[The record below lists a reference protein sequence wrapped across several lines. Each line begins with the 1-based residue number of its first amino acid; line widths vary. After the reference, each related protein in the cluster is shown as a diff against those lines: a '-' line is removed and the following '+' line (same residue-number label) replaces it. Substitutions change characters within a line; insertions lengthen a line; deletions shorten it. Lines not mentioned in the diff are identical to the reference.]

1 MTALR
6 AEYGLWD
13 SLKRHLAVCSRWFTL
28 RHSAFR
34 TPHSAF
40 RTPQSA
46 IRNRGQAAV
55 ETALA
60 IPLLLL
66 MMFGAFQVA
75 RIFWVYQTLHKA
87 VRNGAGLLSRASNL
101 NYCDQSDPMF
111 LNVKNFI
118 VYGNMQG
125 IGDPLV
131 TGLTIYYINFYPER
145 IAADSTE
152 VDDCTWSCG
161 NPTNDVN
168 SCDIAA
174 GGRAP
179 DFITVSLGPSG
190 FPLEVLFPYVHWTTM
205 NLKVSVRV
213 PLTGG

>member
-1 MTALR
+1 MTSTR
-6 AEYGLWD
+6 PSAESGTDGVLEI
-13 SLKRHLAVCSRWFTL
+13 RN
-28 RHSAFR
+28 
-34 TPHSAF
+34 
-40 RTPQSA
+40 PQSA

-55 ETALA
+55 ETAFA

-75 RIFWVYQTLHKA
+75 RVFWVYHTLHKA
-87 VRNGAGLLSRASNL
+87 VRSGAGLLSRTSKL

-118 VYGNMQG
+118 VYGNLQG
-125 IGDPLV
+125 TGDPVV
-131 TGLTIYYINFYPER
+131 TGLTTDYIYFYPER
-145 IAADSTE
+145 IALDSTA
-152 VDDCTWSCG
+152 VDDCTPSCG
-161 NPTNDVN
+161 NPNNDLD
-168 SCDIAA
+168 SCDISA

-190 FPLEVLFPYVHWTTM
+190 FPLELLFPYVRWTTI

-213 PLTGG
+213 PLAGG

>member
-1 MTALR
+1 MR
-6 AEYGLWD
+6 NAECGVRNA
-13 SLKRHLAVCSRWFTL
+13 KRGWKVL
-28 RHSAFR
+28 FR
-34 TPHSAF
+34 IPHSALH
-40 RTPQSA
+40 TS
-46 IRNRGQAAV
+46 RGQAAV
-55 ETALA
+55 ETAFA

-75 RIFWVYQTLHKA
+75 RVFWVYHTLHKA
-87 VRNGAGLLSRASNL
+87 VRSGAGLLSRTSKL

-118 VYGNMQG
+118 VYGNLQG
-125 IGDPLV
+125 TGDPLV
-131 TGLTIYYINFYPER
+131 NGLTTDYIYFYPER
-145 IAADSTE
+145 IALDSTA
-152 VDDCTWSCG
+152 VDDCTPSCG
-161 NPTNDVN
+161 NPNNDPD

-179 DFITVSLGPSG
+179 DFITVSVGPPG
-190 FPLEVLFPYVHWTTM
+190 FPLELLFPYVRWTTI